1 MPKRNAMI
9 DLVDIAPAFSRVLGK
24 DFSPATVVANCR
36 SQAFGNAVL
45 VMTGS
50 HFSLR
55 FERDRGQVFID
66 AGSATHGWHKLE
78 YVLEFVNRSIT
89 QQKLGEPPNSATLAT
104 LLLQNWDKVAS
115 VFSDRKLLSQLRDFS
130 AERAA
135 DLLNRI
141 FRTQ

>member
-1 MPKRNAMI
+1 MI

-24 DFSPATVVANCR
+24 DFSPATGVENCR
-36 SQAFGNAVL
+36 SQAFGNPVL

-66 AGSATHGWHKLE
+66 AGNATHGWHKLE

-89 QQKLGEPPNSATLAT
+89 QQQLGEPPDSATLAD
-104 LLLQNWDKVAS
+104 LLLQNWDAVTYL
-115 VFSDRKLLSQLRDFS
+115 FSDRTQLPLLRDFS
-130 AERAA
+130 KERAST
-135 DLLNRI
+135 LLSRI
-141 FRTQ
+141 FRTS